1 MRSHTGERPFVCP
14 HAGCGRDF
22 GVRSNLNRHV
32 RTTHGGVGL
41 EGAEG
46 EGEGEDAATE
56 GEGEEAGA
64 AVGP

>member
-1 MRSHTGERPFVCP
+1 MCP

-41 EGAEG
+41 ESGEG
-46 EGEGEDAATE
+46 EGGEDAATE
-56 GEGEEAGA
+56 DEGEEAGA